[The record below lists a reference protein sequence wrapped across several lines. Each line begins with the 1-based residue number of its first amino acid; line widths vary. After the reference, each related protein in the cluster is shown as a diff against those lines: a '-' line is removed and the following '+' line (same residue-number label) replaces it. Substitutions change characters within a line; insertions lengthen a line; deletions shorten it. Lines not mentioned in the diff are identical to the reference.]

1 MDRYDMED
9 VVVAPPAECN
19 SPLKEWRL
27 KLQAGTLA
35 RNDFIE
41 FFKKESPKYF
51 DYQNEMETDTNA
63 LTPAPCRRCR
73 VRLAAGSGSDEE
85 GSASA
90 HYIFLDELLRSSIKN
105 ANLPLEIKRL
115 QEGKR
120 GHMRGSLKCMFK
132 ESMAKEEIIDV
143 LVEFVLGDNPASALE
158 KLRLEGNTATVCGKV
173 FKNGEPTYSCREC
186 GVDPTCVL
194 CVNCFKRSAHR
205 FHKYK
210 MSTSG
215 GGGCCDCG
223 DDEAWK
229 KDHYCQLHLANRKDP
244 LESKIITEA
253 VLERAEI
260 CFGAILAFCVNY
272 LEIEPNASLQCLD
285 GVKGCE
291 DVGPYCTVLYNDE
304 SHTFDQ
310 VIQTLTKIAK
320 CRQKDAMEIVAAID
334 REGRAV
340 VKCDSFR
347 ECNELKKAIENQ
359 MIPPTG
365 LLTSMRQTQSL
376 RTSVLHIG
384 AVACQQF
391 ALQLLGWLQ
400 EFLVRHCLFRKT
412 FAGLVQRK
420 QEVFCIRHILEGDV
434 TLWKTARTCWHR
446 LLISGMLM
454 EYENKM
460 VLAQEFSRR
469 YATIVEDFISDDHDH
484 AFSIVSLSVQ
494 LFTVPSIAH
503 HLIAQEGIFDR
514 LLHTF
519 YHVAIEKF
527 IQERTLHFS
536 KNIASLTF
544 FKRANYILYDL
555 RYLLSLKPEVLS
567 DDLRSGFLEGC
578 RALMRVLHVMQ
589 GMESIT
595 RQTGQHMDYEP
606 EWECAFNLH
615 IKLAT
620 TISQVIDWAASDV
633 ELLRKLY
640 KMTVR
645 ALVRNSFIVGE
656 MKTTAKSVAG
666 HVAECR
672 VYDVSVKPVSIHLP
686 LSRFYAGIYLHLGD
700 HGMTY
705 DSLQGEMDAFPL
717 SPSEIIE
724 PVLCTHAMIAQVA
737 AGMWRRNGYSLLHQL
752 YFYRNVR
759 CRVEMLDRDIV
770 CLQIGASLMES
781 NEFLIHVLNKF
792 NLISWALPNYEP
804 FIADSL
810 MPPVAVDDEFMRQL
824 SMIDELLELLIVIIG
839 ERWMP
844 GVSLVS
850 EEDRLRKE
858 IIQLLCVKSYSHSE
872 LSRALP
878 DGNGGNSDSIF
889 EDVINTVAVFKK
901 PVGVDSKGVY
911 DLKEHL
917 FEEFNVYF
925 YHYTKE
931 DKSKAEELQRERR
944 KAKKQL
950 VCCPPPMLP
959 QLTPAFKS
967 MANILQCNVF
977 LSICSLTMDRALEE
991 SSRSF
996 TESHLQKILHL
1007 LGFAV
1012 QEELSE
1018 NYPFLSFYKRSQQYG
1033 ILKKLEELARCSR
1046 LGAHHDFVLWTI
1058 KRYKELQDKQAPVG
1072 PSTSSAAGT
1081 SGTQVNSGEE
1091 LPVSSEEQARKE
1103 KEVRTRLAAEH
1114 RAKIMAQM
1122 QSAQKSFM
1130 KSNASMFDEAG
1141 TTGSGGSGGG
1151 AMDWEDI
1158 PSSEQEEQ
1166 GAVAL
1171 KPNVAC
1177 LGPDRRSY
1185 QTGETGF
1192 KCILC
1197 FENCAI
1203 SRRGPPLVSS
1213 AFVQTSRV
1221 IFTTPNQH
1229 QGRSALHVSCCGHVM
1244 HYSCWQEYYCNE
1256 ESKEQRRPH
1265 RNRVALS
1272 QAHNVEFHC
1281 PYCRTLSNTVLP
1293 VSEALPAFAPLAN
1306 PPSHEGAGYLPL
1318 DSFIEIMRTLAAE
1331 LGECSEEDVMQRT
1344 SVASILRKSN
1354 LIGGDMAQF
1363 ERSVQLIHDP
1373 PHLDAHWFNVMAGFN
1388 KALRNSM
1395 QSQLQTNSKDQGGGV
1410 SGSGSGTG
1418 SGVGVGVSVGAGVT
1432 GGAGAGASTP
1442 PGDEVTP
1449 ESVAQ
1454 LWDTC
1459 SYTLQSLETYLFAI
1473 QKPLK
1478 AELPMRHQS
1487 CVTNLVRACSL
1498 FSAASS
1504 LGAAPAPPPAHSS
1517 SQAAAAAAAASQ
1529 VVKPQ
1534 AELAAKLLDTVFSQK
1549 GSSVLE
1555 WDCFR
1560 MLVQFQFSVLN
1571 LMGPEN
1577 VFSTHF
1583 PASQAIIPS
1592 GSMFDFYILQTMFL
1606 ANLTKAVICFDEERE
1621 KAKRA
1626 AEMPD
1631 EELSQLAYVQQL
1643 PAKIHENMVAFYRR
1657 YNIPARMQ
1665 QLKRQKQM
1673 DEDVE
1678 TQEEEQQQQP
1688 SAVIRCEL
1696 HTLALLLEHVQRQ
1709 MGSFLRC
1716 ASLFYRCLTDV
1727 DFPDTFH
1734 PDQPDR
1740 FDLMCHYLGLDSNLG
1755 AYFDMETVYATMM
1768 NSFAS
1773 HPDIL
1778 RVLES
1783 GEQII
1788 EVVPCLR
1795 PLPRLKSLDEDYS
1808 DLINSVSDIFCPNNE
1823 REEMK
1828 SPTMCL
1834 ICGAILC
1841 GQSYCCQPELGK
1853 MSVGACTHH
1862 AHDCGAEVGIF
1873 LRIRD
1878 CQVVYLGRGKGC
1890 FVQPPYLDEYGET
1903 DQGLRRGNPLRLC
1916 QAAYGRIYLQWLGH
1930 GLHEE
1935 IARLNDNT
1943 SVPVTQWHHM

>member
-9 VVVAPPAECN
+9 VVVAPPAECS

-27 KLQAGTLA
+27 KLQSGTLTP
-35 RNDFIE
+35 NDIIE
-41 FFKKESPKYF
+41 FFKKESPKFF
-51 DYQNEMETDTNA
+51 DFQNILKPD
-63 LTPAPCRRCR
+63 
-73 VRLAAGSGSDEE
+73 
-85 GSASA
+85 
-90 HYIFLDELLRSSIKN
+90 
-105 ANLPLEIKRL
+105 
-115 QEGKR
+115 
-120 GHMRGSLKCMFK
+120 SLSVKCMFK
-132 ESMAKEEIIDV
+132 DALAKEEIIDV
-143 LVEFVLGDNPASALE
+143 VVEFIMGDNPVSALE

-229 KDHYCQLHLANRKDP
+229 KDHYCQLHLANRKNP

-253 VLERAEI
+253 VLERAVI
-260 CFGAILAFCVNY
+260 CFGAILSFCVNY

-285 GVKGCE
+285 GDGAQF
-291 DVGPYCTVLYNDE
+291 CTVLYNDE

-320 CRQKDAMEIVAAID
+320 CGHKDAMEIVAAID

-340 VKCDSFR
+340 VKCDTFK
-347 ECNELKKAIENQ
+347 ECNDLKTAIEKQ
-359 MIPPTG
+359 MIPSNN
-365 LLTSMRQTQSL
+365 LLSNQRNSQSL
-376 RTSVLHIG
+376 RTSVLHIR

-391 ALQLLGWLQ
+391 ALQLLGWFQ
-400 EFLVRHCLFRKT
+400 EFLVRHYLFRKT

-420 QEVFCIRHILEGDV
+420 QEAFCIRHILEYDV
-434 TLWKTARTCWHR
+434 KLWKTARTCWHR

-454 EYENKM
+454 EYDNKM

-503 HLIAQEGIFDR
+503 HLIAQEGIFDK

-519 YHVAIEKF
+519 YHVAIEKY
-527 IQERTLHFS
+527 IQNRTLHFS
-536 KNIASLTF
+536 KNTASLTF

-567 DDLRSGFLEGC
+567 NDLRNGFLEGC
-578 RALMRVLHVMQ
+578 RALMRVLNVMQ

-620 TISQVIDWAASDV
+620 TISQVIEWAASDV
-633 ELLRKLY
+633 KLLHKLY

-645 ALVRNSFIVGE
+645 ALVGNSFIVGGE
-656 MKTTAKSVAG
+656 KAEAKSVAG
-666 HVAECR
+666 HVANCLM
-672 VYDVSVKPVSIHLP
+672 YDVSSKPVSIHLP
-686 LSRFYAGIYLHLGD
+686 LSRFYSGIYLHLGTHD
-700 HGMTY
+700 MTY
-705 DSLQGEMDAFPL
+705 DSLQTETEGLNIKLTPR
-717 SPSEIIE
+717 EIIE

-792 NLISWALPNYEP
+792 NLIYWAQANYETML
-804 FIADSL
+804 AEAAEDE
-810 MPPVAVDDEFMRQL
+810 EFMRQL
-824 SMIDELLELLIVIIG
+824 SMIDEFLELLIVIIG

-844 GVSLVS
+844 GVSLVT

-858 IIQLLCVKSYSHSE
+858 IIQLLCTKSYSHSE

-878 DGNGGNSDSIF
+878 DGNSGNSDNIF
-889 EDVINTVAVFKK
+889 EDVINTVALFKK
-901 PVGVDSKGVY
+901 PVGVDGKGVY
-911 DLKEHL
+911 ELREHL

-944 KAKKQL
+944 KAKKEL

-959 QLTPAFKS
+959 QLAPAFTS

-977 LSICSLTMDRALEE
+977 LSICTLIMDRALDAH
-991 SSRSF
+991 SRSF

-1007 LGFAV
+1007 LGFAI

-1018 NYPFLSFYKRSQQYG
+1018 HYPFLSFYERSQKYG
-1033 ILKKLEELARCSR
+1033 ILEKLDELARCPRVSR
-1046 LGAHHDFVLWTI
+1046 ASAYVTKLLILHSCRQLEAHRDFVLWTI
-1058 KRYKELQDKQAPVG
+1058 KRYKELQAKQAPSGSGAG
-1072 PSTSSAAGT
+1072 PSGSQQSAGDA
-1081 SGTQVNSGEE
+1081 QP
-1091 LPVSSEEQARKE
+1091 LSSEEQVRQE
-1103 KEVRTRLAAEH
+1103 KEARARLAAER

-1122 QSAQKSFM
+1122 KNAQKLFM
-1130 KSNASMFDEAG
+1130 KINADMFA
-1141 TTGSGGSGGG
+1141 TTGDKESGQDLEGGINA
-1151 AMDWEDI
+1151 AMEWENISTD
-1158 PSSEQEEQ
+1158 EEEQ

-1185 QTGETGF
+1185 QVSETAF

-1203 SRRGPPLVSS
+1203 TRSGPPLVSF
-1213 AFVQTSRV
+1213 AFVQTSQV
-1221 IFTTPNQH
+1221 IYTSPNEN
-1229 QGRSALHVSCCGHVM
+1229 QGRSSLHMSCCGHVM
-1244 HYSCWQEYYCNE
+1244 HYSCWQEYYSNE
-1256 ESKEQRRPH
+1256 AVKELRRPQ
-1265 RNRVALS
+1265 RNRVALGMTD
-1272 QAHNVEFHC
+1272 NTEFHC

-1293 VSEALPAFAPLAN
+1293 VSEPLSAFSSVVPT
-1306 PPSHEGAGYLPL
+1306 SEGSLPL
-1318 DSFIEIMRTLAAE
+1318 DSFVEIMRTLAVE
-1331 LGECSEEDVMQRT
+1331 LAGANAFMWQLPS
-1344 SVASILRKSN
+1344 AANILRKS
-1354 LIGGDMAQF
+1354 GVVGDMAQF
-1363 ERSVQLIHDP
+1363 EQSVQLIQEP
-1373 PHLDAHWFNVMAGFN
+1373 PQLSENYTEVMTSFG
-1388 KALRNSM
+1388 KALRNAM
-1395 QSQLQTNSKDQGGGV
+1395 QSTSHSYKPPTPSSTNFDSLEADA
-1410 SGSGSGTG
+1410 TNL
-1418 SGVGVGVSVGAGVT
+1418 
-1432 GGAGAGASTP
+1432 
-1442 PGDEVTP
+1442 EV
-1449 ESVAQ
+1449 VAQ

-1459 SYTLQSLETYLFAI
+1459 SYTLEALEIYLFEI

-1487 CVTNLVRACSL
+1487 CITNLVRACAL
-1498 FSAASS
+1498 SS
-1504 LGAAPAPPPAHSS
+1504 TVPSTCDSHRPVPR
-1517 SQAAAAAAAASQ
+1517 
-1529 VVKPQ
+1529 VQ
-1534 AELAAKLLDTVFSQK
+1534 AEWAARLLDTVFNQK

-1560 MLVQFQFSVLN
+1560 TLVQFQFGVLN
-1571 LMGPEN
+1571 LMATEK
-1577 VFSTHF
+1577 
-1583 PASQAIIPS
+1583 ASQTIIPS

-1606 ANLTKAVICFDEERE
+1606 ANLTKAVICFDVE
-1621 KAKRA
+1621 KEQAKRA
-1626 AEMPD
+1626 D
-1631 EELSQLAYVQQL
+1631 ETPYLELSQLAYVELL
-1643 PAKIHENMVAFYRR
+1643 PSKIQENMVAFYRR
-1657 YNIPARMQ
+1657 YNIPARVIQ
-1665 QLKRQKQM
+1665 RK
-1673 DEDVE
+1673 
-1678 TQEEEQQQQP
+1678 QQQQLDDERKEQEKEEP
-1688 SAVIRCEL
+1688 QPQEREQTVVIPCDQ
-1696 HTLALLLEHVQRQ
+1696 HTLALLLEYVQRQ

-1716 ASLFYRCLTDV
+1716 SSLFYRCLTDV
-1727 DFPDTFH
+1727 DYPDSFPT
-1734 PDQPDR
+1734 DQPDR
-1740 FDLMCHYLGLDSNLG
+1740 FDLMCQYLGLESQLG
-1755 AYFDMETVYATMM
+1755 VYFDMETVYATMM

-1773 HPDIL
+1773 HPEIA
-1778 RVLES
+1778 REVERRCQPES
-1783 GEQII
+1783 GTGLEI
-1788 EVVPCLR
+1788 VPCLR
-1795 PLPRLKSLDEDYS
+1795 QMPRLMPLFDDYS
-1808 DLINSVSDIFCPNNE
+1808 DLINSVSEICCPNNE

-1828 SPTMCL
+1828 TPTMCL
-1834 ICGAILC
+1834 ICGTILC
-1841 GQSYCCQPELGK
+1841 GQSYCCQPELG
-1853 MSVGACTHH
+1853 MMTVGACTHH
-1862 AHDCGAEVGIF
+1862 AYDCGAEVGIF

-1890 FVQPPYLDEYGET
+1890 YVQPPYLDEYGET

-1916 QAAYGRIYLQWLGH
+1916 QAAYSRIFLQWLSH

-1943 SVPVTQWHHM
+1943 NVTVTQWHHM